1 MTELT
6 SIILFFRTH
15 SCAIRNLFRYL
26 RVKSLRRIEQLARSL
41 ARSSDRPRARPTAH
55 VTSRP
60 GASASSPARDMRV
73 ASSAAR
79 PSSSL
84 ARARA
89 SSATVRVANRR
100 RERRNDVGR
109 SVERARGS
117 ALAARATPRS
127 GDRATSTDAYAA
139 DASFGGS
146 LDASSDRWGGTTLSW
161 SAVDYAEEF
170 GAPWWTPERRARVGR
185 TIESAV
191 SDTMRERPDEGLT
204 VERLVE
210 TLVSRGALRADERAA
225 LRQRAKRVGEDWTR
239 YAQAED
245 RAVLKLRRKLV
256 KGEDIRANAL
266 KLPKMD
272 STSIKDWT
280 KSDWE
285 RFFKV
290 VLASVIGGAA
300 LFASGG
306 TATPALVTAMHGLG
320 FGAEAFSAFG
330 GLQCML
336 GVTGA
341 SLCAQKMAN
350 RTKTELENFD
360 LIPLRGAHKS
370 YAMHIFVPGFT
381 RDDHDLLGAWG
392 ATNNQYVS
400 VVPESRSVVPDL
412 GIEFTSGADG
422 SIIVQAK
429 DNSIAKRHGVV
440 SGSTLLSYRSV
451 KKPGEP
457 SVVLSELVDMPT
469 PDELSRVPR
478 PIEIRL
484 QLPDRDDELKKE
496 MSELANE
503 IKSQV
508 GNHSKEEH
516 LPTAEAAIRPEQR
529 RWGNRTGEQLVLNW
543 EPSTLNELGACMTS
557 WNETCTVNFYLT
569 PAALAKTALG
579 GIADAIAWPATL
591 LSSAGFIDDPWAL
604 VKLRGK
610 IAGEELAQSLLDGQH
625 GHRPVTFVA
634 YSAGAYVVQSCLQKL
649 YEAGDRGKN
658 IVDRAIFISAP
669 ISTSKD
675 VWQPMREVVSGRLV
689 NVHCHTDWIL
699 LLMWRFNML
708 DPMTRLAGLSIV
720 KRVPSVE
727 NWNIKNLRHA
737 HLPDEISR
745 VLEEIDLQE

>member
-1 MTELT
+1 MRAASST
-6 SIILFFRTH
+6 S
-15 SCAIRNLFRYL
+15 
-26 RVKSLRRIEQLARSL
+26 
-41 ARSSDRPRARPTAH
+41 
-55 VTSRP
+55 
-60 GASASSPARDMRV
+60 SASRR
-73 ASSAAR
+73 ASL
-79 PSSSL
+79 SL
-84 ARARA
+84 SRA
-89 SSATVRVANRR
+89 SSATVRAANRR
-100 RERRNDVGR
+100 CDRHNGVVR
-109 SVERARGS
+109 SLERARGS
-117 ALAARATPRS
+117 AHATRATPRP
-127 GDRATSTDAYAA
+127 GDRATFTDAYAV

-146 LDASSDRWGGTTLSW
+146 LDASSDRWGGTALSW
-161 SAVDYAEEF
+161 SSEMDYDEEF
-170 GAPWWTPERRARVGR
+170 GAPWWTPERVARVGR

-191 SDTMRERPDEGLT
+191 NDTMREWPDEGLT

-266 KLPKMD
+266 KLPKID

-306 TATPALVTAMHGLG
+306 TATPALVAAMHGLG
-320 FGAEAFSAFG
+320 LGAEAFSAFG

-429 DNSIAKRHGVV
+429 DDSIAKRHGVV

-469 PDELSRVPR
+469 SDELSRVPR

-727 NWNIKNLRHA
+727 NYNIKNLRHA